1 MVLLA
6 VHFSVKHKRY
16 HNTHTN
22 KYVTVCGAAQNRFL
36 HMKKKLVTIIISVL
50 TALSNT
56 NAANQAASDVLANS
70 GIDTY

>member
-1 MVLLA
+1 
-6 VHFSVKHKRY
+6 
-16 HNTHTN
+16 
-22 KYVTVCGAAQNRFL
+22 
-36 HMKKKLVTIIISVL
+36 MKKKLITIILSVL